1 MGWLAMDR
9 DEIPSLARV
18 APWALACGLL
28 AGCMVG
34 PDYQRPQLG
43 LTPRFVSAPATSGAD
58 APVDIARWW
67 TGFDDPE
74 LTRLVDRAIGTNLDL
89 AQARA
94 RVLQS
99 RAVARAA
106 GAAFLPA
113 ARADG
118 SAANV
123 QQSLESPIG
132 EIGRHLPGYQR
143 GYDEYGLGAA
153 AAWEV
158 DLFGG
163 LRRGALAAG
172 ADALASATEA
182 QAVRTSVAAETADA
196 YLQVR
201 AYQARIEIADR
212 QARVEQDL
220 AALLTRLANEGVA
233 PERELHQAQAAL
245 EAVRAS
251 IPPLVAGRNG
261 ALNRLDI
268 LVGAQPGT
276 LRGELQAVAAIPAPP
291 SVAAGDGTA
300 GLLRRRPDILAA
312 EQRLIAANAKIG
324 QALSDYYPKI
334 SISGLVGV
342 DSIDASR
349 LFTGDAIQHQIGA
362 GLRWRLFDFGRID
375 AEVAAARGRNAELL
389 AAYRATVLRAAEEV
403 ENAFDERAQDAAR
416 AGALTRQLVE
426 LTKARAQAEEAYEG
440 GVISLIEVRDI
451 DRDLLTASDQLTLAR
466 AGVARA
472 TVSCFRALGGGWE
485 APGTPT
491 R

>member
-1 MGWLAMDR
+1 MGCDT
-9 DEIPSLARV
+9 ITSPSRA
-18 APWALACGLL
+18 APWIVACGLL

-34 PDYQRPQLG
+34 PDYRRPELG
-43 LTPRFVSAPATSGAD
+43 LTPGFVSAPATTGQAATAD
-58 APVDIARWW
+58 LARWW

-74 LTRLVDRAIGTNLDL
+74 LTRLVDRALTLNLDL

-99 RAVARAA
+99 RAAARAA
-106 GAAFLPA
+106 GAALLPKA
-113 ARADG
+113 DADG

-123 QQSLESPIG
+123 EQSLDSPIG
-132 EIGRHLPGYQR
+132 QIGRHLPGYR
-143 GYDEYGLGAA
+143 RDYDEYGLGAA
-153 AAWEV
+153 ASWEV

-163 LRRGALAAG
+163 LRRGAQAAG
-172 ADALASATEA
+172 ADALASAAEA
-182 QAVRTSVAAETADA
+182 QAVATSVAAETADA

-201 AYQARIEIADR
+201 AYQGRIEIADR

-220 AALLTRLANEGVA
+220 AALLTRLSNEGVA

-251 IPPLVAGRNG
+251 IPPLLAGRNG
-261 ALNRLDI
+261 EFNRLDI
-268 LVGAQPGT
+268 LTGAQPGT
-276 LRGELQAVAAIPAPP
+276 VRAELLAAAAIPTAPP
-291 SVAAGDGTA
+291 VAAADGTA

-312 EQRLIAANAKIG
+312 EQRLIAANARVG

-342 DSIDASR
+342 DSIDASQV
-349 LFTGDAIQHQIGA
+349 FTGAAAQHQIGA
-362 GLRWRLFDFGRID
+362 GLRWRLFDFGAVD

-389 AAYRATVLRAAEEV
+389 AAYRASVLRATEEV
-403 ENAFDERAQDAAR
+403 ENAFDDRSQEEAR
-416 AGALTRQLVE
+416 ASALTRQLAA
-426 LTKARAQAEEAYEG
+426 LTTARAQAEQAFEG

-451 DRDLLTASDQLTLAR
+451 DRDLLSASDQLTLAR
-466 AGVARA
+466 VGVARA
-472 TVSCFRALGGGWE
+472 TVSCFRALGGGWR
-485 APGTPT
+485 AAPT